1 MTLSRTARDPDR
13 KQEPSLRLR
22 SGSRVAVIGGGPAGS
37 FFGYFILT
45 MAGQAG
51 IDIGVDIYEP
61 RDFSKPGVCGCN
73 KCGGIIYESL
83 VQSLATDGILL
94 PPSVVQQGID
104 CYMFH
109 TDEESVRFKT
119 FRDEKR
125 VASVRRGAGPCG
137 AARSL
142 LASFD
147 GFLLRLAEKQGA
159 RIVRERATEAAMIDG
174 IPRVTT
180 QAGRS
185 EDYDLLVGA
194 LGVNSPDLTLFADC
208 GTGYAPPSTSR
219 TYITEILLGA
229 EAVEKC
235 LGDTMHFLLLD
246 IPRLKFAAIIPKGD
260 YATVCLL
267 GRGDIGPELVAS
279 FFGHPQVKRCFPPGW
294 QHDTARCRCF
304 PAITL
309 GRAKGAYGDRFVMVG
324 DCCVSRLYKDGIG
337 NAYRTAKAAAQT
349 AILEGISKGDFDR
362 HYRPS
367 CDAIAF
373 DNRFGRIVYTITS
386 VIKRLP
392 FLRRGLVRM
401 VRSEQ
406 DGFAAPRGSNI
417 LWDTFTGNASFR
429 AIVTRAIHPAFLAR
443 LACAT
448 AAGWLSATKP
458 IPEEDRR

>member
-1 MTLSRTARDPDR
+1 MALSNPSRDPGR
-13 KQEPSLRLR
+13 KQDPALRLKD
-22 SGSRVAVIGGGPAGS
+22 GSRVAVIGGGPAGS
-37 FFGYFILT
+37 FFSYFLLR
-45 MAGQAG
+45 MAEQAG
-51 IDIGVDIYEP
+51 MHIRVDVYEP
-61 RDFSKPGVCGCN
+61 RDFSQPGVCGCN
-73 KCGGIIYESL
+73 KCGGIVYESL

-104 CYMFH
+104 CYTFH

-147 GFLLRLAEKQGA
+147 GFLLRLAEEKGA
-159 RIVRERATEAAMIDG
+159 RVVRERVTEAAMIGG

-180 QAGRS
+180 KAGHS
-185 EDYDLLVGA
+185 KDYDLLVGA
-194 LGVNSPDLTLFADC
+194 LGVNSSDLKLFAEC
-208 GTGYAPPSTSR
+208 GTGYKPPSTSK
-219 TYITEILLGA
+219 TYITEILLGSD
-229 EAVEKC
+229 AVEKC

-279 FFGHPQVKRCFPPGW
+279 FFAHPQVRGCFPAGW
-294 QHDTARCRCF
+294 VHDTARCRCF
-304 PAITL
+304 PSITL
-309 GRAKGAYGDRFVMVG
+309 GPAKGAFGDRFVMVG
-324 DCCVSRLYKDGIG
+324 DCYVSRLYKDGIG

-349 AILEGISKGDFDR
+349 AFLEGISIRDFDR
-362 HYRPS
+362 HFRPV

-373 DNRFGRIVYTITS
+373 DNRFGAVVYTITS

-401 VRSEQ
+401 VRREQ
-406 DGFAAPRGSNI
+406 DGFAAPGSSNI

-429 AIVTRAIHPAFLAR
+429 DIVARALRPAFLAR
-443 LACAT
+443 LLYET
-448 AAGWLSATKP
+448 VTGLLSAP
-458 IPEEDRR
+458 MPPREETRR